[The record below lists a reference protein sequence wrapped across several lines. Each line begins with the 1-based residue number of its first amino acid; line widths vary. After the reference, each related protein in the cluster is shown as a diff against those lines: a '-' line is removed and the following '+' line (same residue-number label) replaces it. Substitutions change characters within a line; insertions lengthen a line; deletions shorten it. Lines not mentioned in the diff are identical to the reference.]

1 MSRIV
6 FFNIPA
12 YGHTNPTIVVV
23 KELVRRGNVVRYYS
37 FNSFRE
43 KIESAGAEFVS
54 CDTYLPPL
62 PADFE
67 QRCGYDFAGLIEMI
81 ADVTINMGQ
90 TVLDEMRIFN
100 PDCIVFDSLCIWG
113 KLFAQKLHIRA
124 VCSTTTFA
132 FNKQTSQM
140 MKPSGKEAF
149 YLISGIPKISKKIRQ
164 LEQEGY
170 CVTSITKFLEN
181 DDKTSTI
188 VYTSRSFQ
196 PQNEQFGENYSFVGP
211 LIDKSKICSKQVSL
225 RPLIYISLGTVMKR
239 PTFYSECLEALRYC
253 KCDVIMSVGSQKTMD
268 TLKNIPSHIQVE
280 ISVPQLTV
288 LQNADIFITHCGMNS
303 VHESIYLGVP
313 MILFPQQSEQQIV
326 ANRLSEMGMGILLKE
341 LSQKAIQESIK
352 YVWDNK
358 KSMQEKLKKLATTFK
373 IAGGAK
379 RAADVIE
386 NSVLR

>member
-1 MSRIV
+1 
-6 FFNIPA
+6 
-12 YGHTNPTIVVV
+12 
-23 KELVRRGNVVRYYS
+23 
-37 FNSFRE
+37 
-43 KIESAGAEFVS
+43 
-54 CDTYLPPL
+54 
-62 PADFE
+62 
-67 QRCGYDFAGLIEMI
+67 
-81 ADVTINMGQ
+81 
-90 TVLDEMRIFN
+90 MRIFN

-239 PTFYSECLEALRYC
+239 PTFYSECL
-253 KCDVIMSVGSQKTMD
+253 
-268 TLKNIPSHIQVE
+268 
-280 ISVPQLTV
+280 
-288 LQNADIFITHCGMNS
+288 
-303 VHESIYLGVP
+303 
-313 MILFPQQSEQQIV
+313 V
-326 ANRLSEMGMGILLKE
+326 A
-341 LSQKAIQESIK
+341 
-352 YVWDNK
+352 
-358 KSMQEKLKKLATTFK
+358 
-373 IAGGAK
+373 
-379 RAADVIE
+379 
-386 NSVLR
+386 